1 MTSSFDDRQKAF
13 ENKFKHDEELRFKV
27 ESRAVRHF
35 GLWAAA
41 QLGKKGPDADKYAD
55 EVLEA
60 DFEQHGI
67 KNVLHKVKKDLAAKG
82 VEMTEH
88 HLENE
93 YNTHLAEAKKHV
105 MAA

>member
-1 MTSSFDDRQKAF
+1 MSSFDDRQKAF

-35 GLWAAA
+35 GQWAASK
-41 QLGKKGPDADKYAD
+41 LGKKGPEAEKYAD

-60 DFEQHGI
+60 DFEKGGI
-67 KNVLHKVKKDLAAKG
+67 HHVFKKVKKDLAATG